1 MIGLVSQ
8 CLLGKAQIAGDG
20 ALDEPFISQLI
31 DKFVLLREVKVSDG
45 LKHGLDDSSEG
56 DLIAARSLIFLVDGF
71 TCACSNSLDA
81 LTQDVTLSETHV

>member
-8 CLLGKAQIAGDG
+8 YLLDKAQIAGDG

-45 LKHGLDDSSEG
+45 LKHGLDDSSE
-56 DLIAARSLIFLVDGF
+56 
-71 TCACSNSLDA
+71 
-81 LTQDVTLSETHV
+81 